1 MPGYVRYRLK
11 DKAQSIK
18 PKTKEK
24 MKKNPFKKQGAM
36 DTLVNVGVG
45 GAANVAFDMLYNSVI
60 EGMDERPSDTVE
72 NGIKLAIGILGGTM
86 TNNKYIGAAT
96 HGIAVVGVSNL
107 VAGLMDDTTDN
118 TNKDKEGEPEK
129 TSGLAPGTI
138 GRARLGNPTYRR
150 MMGRRSVNGLG
161 NFMSE

>member
-1 MPGYVRYRLK
+1 
-11 DKAQSIK
+11 
-18 PKTKEK
+18 

-45 GAANVAFDMLYNSVI
+45 GAANVAFDMLYNSVV
-60 EGMDERPSDTVE
+60 EGMNERPSDTVE
-72 NGIKLAIGILGGTM
+72 NGIKLAVGILGGTM

-107 VAGLMDDTTDN
+107 VAGLMDDDTNDKPTD
-118 TNKDKEGEPEK
+118 KPKGEETPEK

-138 GRARLGNPTYRR
+138 SGRARLGNPTYRR